1 MGYSARYH
9 AASLTAVFLALA
21 IGILIGSQVG
31 DNVLNNT
38 RQDLESSLTGDLDEA
53 RGQIDQLETEAGW
66 ANEFGNGVL
75 PPLTQNQIRGDR
87 IGLIGFG
94 SLPSEITDSVERA
107 IEPTGAEL
115 AAVGVIRE
123 PPNTEA
129 ISEALPS
136 GFTFQGLSQ
145 NNEVLGRY
153 GRITGRQLI
162 EGGALIE
169 ATKSE
174 LMSQS
179 SGEFGN
185 LDGLVIYRAEPGD
198 LEPEQADQM
207 EALETGLIDGAE
219 TTRAAVVGVEEVG
232 TDPSSISYFDSNEM
246 ASVDNLDQPAGKVSL
261 IYALAGAEGSF
272 GVKDGADRL
281 LPELLQPVP
290 PKQRANKRK
299 QG

>member
-9 AASLTAVFLALA
+9 AASLAAVFLALA

-31 DNVLNNT
+31 GDVLNNT
-38 RQDLESSLTGDLDEA
+38 RKDLESSLTGDLDEA
-53 RGQIDQLETEAGW
+53 RGHIDQLETEAGW
-66 ANEFGNGVL
+66 ADDFGSGVL

-94 SLPSEITDSVERA
+94 SLPSEITESVDRA
-107 IEPTGAEL
+107 IEPTGANL

-123 PPNTEA
+123 PPDTEA
-129 ISEALPS
+129 IAGALP
-136 GFTFQGLSQ
+136 GGIKLQGLSQ
-145 NNEVLGRY
+145 NVEVLGRY

-162 EGGALIE
+162 GGGALLD

-179 SGEFGN
+179 SGEFGG
-185 LDGLVIYRAEPGD
+185 LDGLLIYRAEPGELD
-198 LEPEQADQM
+198 PEQADQV
-207 EALETGLIDGAE
+207 EQLETGMLDGADS
-219 TTRAAVVGVEEVG
+219 TSAAVVGIEEVG
-232 TDPSSISYFDSNEM
+232 TDPSSVSYFDSNDVT
-246 ASVDNLDQPAGKVSL
+246 SVDNLDQPAGKVSL

-272 GVKDGADRL
+272 GVKEGSDRL
-281 LPELLQPVP
+281 LPELLQPLP
-290 PKQRANKRK
+290 PKRAARRK